1 MLILNPGGL
10 QIHPNAH
17 SLWRRRKALRTT
29 NINGGAI
36 S

>member
-17 SLWRRRKALRTT
+17 SLWRRLNALRKT
-29 NINGGAI
+29 NINWGAI